1 MALHRK
7 KKFPRPPYTFRGP
20 LRGGFTLLEVMIAMA
35 ILSISLLVVFQSQS
49 QSVAMMANSR
59 AMTML
64 TLLAQSKMAELETA
78 AIASLES
85 GSGDFGAD
93 YPDYTWTST
102 VTSEDERFLKK
113 IVLKVQNNRLKK
125 GNAITIVLYRF
136 KT

>member
-1 MALHRK
+1 MVLHRK
-7 KKFPRPPYTFRGP
+7 KNIPRPQRSFKGSLRRGY
-20 LRGGFTLLEVMIAMA
+20 TLLEVMIAMA

-49 QSVAMMANSR
+49 QSVAMMAASR
-59 AMTML
+59 ATTML

-78 AIASLES
+78 SISSLES

-93 YPDYTWTST
+93 YPDYTWTSS